1 MEEIGHIYR
10 TAWDHYEA
18 HGPLNF
24 HRLFRKAVKDRDE
37 EFIKGIQK
45 KIFDLADTLTHED
58 SEVRKA
64 LGEKYDSLLERLS
77 NDSSWKQE
85 LNRKISHMAETV
97 LEEKGKDFF
106 LGEWQAHHEELAG
119 LLAEKILLYAEN
131 MMEDEGKRRR
141 FDAWL
146 LSLALPHVKEIHEAV
161 SSVVER
167 KLSQYDGS
175 AMARLAE
182 EAAAEEVAA
191 IRMNGSLFGAL
202 LGLAFF
208 ASGVMV

>member
-1 MEEIGHIYR
+1 M
-10 TAWDHYEA
+10 
-18 HGPLNF
+18 
-24 HRLFRKAVKDRDE
+24 KAIVVDKNSADGLDYS
-37 EFIKGIQK
+37 IQK

-77 NDSSWKQE
+77 NDSPWKQE

-106 LGEWQAHHEELAG
+106 LEAWQAHHEELAEM
-119 LLAEKILLYAEN
+119 LAEKILSRT
-131 MMEDEGKRRR
+131 DEMLSDSGERRR

-146 LSLALPHVKEIHEAV
+146 LSLALPHVKEIHDAV
-161 SSVVER
+161 SSVVEK
-167 KLSQYDGS
+167 KLSQYDGDT
-175 AMARLAE
+175 MARLAE
-182 EAAAEEVAA
+182 EAASEEVAA

-208 ASGVMV
+208 AAGVMV